1 MTPLI
6 PMTPTIPMEPL
17 LHLIHASQLPPA
29 RLDELFT
36 AADRLQADDKAR
48 RIFPVLQGRILAT
61 LFYEPSTR
69 TRLSFEAAMQKL
81 GGSVLSVENARDSSS
96 AVKGESIADTVRV
109 VSGYADAIAIRHFQ
123 EGTAAAAAA
132 SSPVPVINAGDG
144 IGEHPTQALADV
156 YTVHRELGRLHNLR
170 VTLVGDLLYGR
181 TIHSL
186 LPLLA
191 MYPDLHVRLVSPP
204 SLRLPSRYIEALTA
218 GGAEVHE
225 TDALEGAMADADVVY
240 VTRVQGERFESA
252 EEYGRVKDA
261 YVLNTRIAAQLGKRA
276 VIMHALPRL
285 NEIAPE
291 IDQDPRAAYFRQA
304 RNGLYVRMALLASM
318 LG

>member
-1 MTPLI
+1 MPELS
-6 PMTPTIPMEPL
+6 
-17 LHLIHASQLPPA
+17 HLISASQLSPA
-29 RLDELFT
+29 LLTDLFT
-36 AADRLQADDKAR
+36 AADRLQDDDR
-48 RIFPVLQGRILAT
+48 RRRLFPVLQGRILAT

-109 VSGYADAIAIRHFQ
+109 VSGYADAIAIRHFE

-144 IGEHPTQALADV
+144 IGEHPTQALADG
-156 YTVHRELGRLHNLR
+156 YTIHRELGRLSDLH
-170 VTLVGDLLYGR
+170 VTLVGDLLNGR

-191 MYPDLHVRLVSPP
+191 MYPGLTVSLISPP
-204 SLRLPSRYIEALTA
+204 SLRLPARY
-218 GGAEVHE
+218 
-225 TDALEGAMADADVVY
+225 TDALAAKGIPMRIADSLDGAAGEADVVY
-240 VTRVQGERFESA
+240 VTRVQGERFASA
-252 EEYGRVKDA
+252 AAYEAVKDA
-261 YVLNTRIAAQLGKRA
+261 YVLNLRIAEQLKPGA

-285 NEIAPE
+285 HEIAPE
-291 IDQDPRAAYFRQA
+291 VDLDPRAAYFRQA
-304 RNGLYVRMALLASM
+304 RNGLYVRMALLALM

>member
-1 MTPLI
+1 MTEQLH
-6 PMTPTIPMEPL
+6 
-17 LHLIHASQLPPA
+17 HLISASQFSPA
-29 RLDELFT
+29 NLEELFVS
-36 AADRLQADDKAR
+36 ADRMQSDDKAR
-48 RIFPVLQGRILAT
+48 RLFPVLQGRILAT

-96 AVKGESIADTVRV
+96 AVKGESIADTIRV
-109 VSGYADAIAIRHFQ
+109 VSGYADAIAIRHFE

-144 IGEHPTQALADV
+144 VGEHPTQALADG
-156 YTVHRELGRLHNLR
+156 YTIHRELGRLDHLR

-191 MYPDLHVRLVSPP
+191 MYPGQEIVLVSPP
-204 SLRLPSRYIEALTA
+204 SLRLPARYAEALRKQ
-218 GGAEVHE
+218 GVVLRE
-225 TDALEGAMADADVVY
+225 TEALDSAVEGADVVY
-240 VTRVQGERFESA
+240 VTRVQGERFASSQ
-252 EEYGRVKDA
+252 EYDAVKDA
-261 YVLNTRIAAQLGKRA
+261 FVLNINTADRLKPGA

-291 IDQDPRAAYFRQA
+291 VDLHPRAAYFRQA
-304 RNGLYVRMALLASM
+304 RNGLYVRMALLAAM
-318 LG
+318 VA

>member
-1 MTPLI
+1 MAVDMPQNTPL
-6 PMTPTIPMEPL
+6 TPL
-17 LHLIHASQLPPA
+17 QHLISASQLSPA
-29 RLDELFT
+29 RLAELFT

-48 RIFPVLQGRILAT
+48 RIFPVLRGRILAT

-96 AVKGESIADTVRV
+96 AVKGESIADTIRV

-156 YTVHRELGRLHNLR
+156 YTIHRELGRLDNLR
-170 VTLVGDLLYGR
+170 VALVGDLLYGR

-191 MYPDLHVRLVSPP
+191 MYPGLDVHLVSPP
-204 SLRLPSRYIEALTA
+204 SLRLPERYIETLAA
-218 GGAEVHE
+218 GGARVGQ
-225 TDALEGAMADADVVY
+225 TAALEGAVADADVVY
-240 VTRVQGERFESA
+240 ITRVQGERFASA
-252 EEYGRVKDA
+252 EEYETVKDA
-261 YVLNTRIAAQLGKRA
+261 YVLNTRVAEGMGGGA

-291 IDQDPRAAYFRQA
+291 IDSDPRAAYFRQA
-304 RNGLYVRMALLASM
+304 RNGLYVRMALLAAM

>member
-1 MTPLI
+1 MR
-6 PMTPTIPMEPL
+6 ESK
-17 LHLIHASQLPPA
+17 HLISVADLSPA
-29 RLDELFT
+29 RLESLFLAT
-36 AADRLQADDKAR
+36 DRMQADDRLR

-109 VSGYADAIAIRHFQ
+109 ISGYADAIAIRHYTQ
-123 EGTAAAAAA
+123 GTAAAAAA

-144 IGEHPTQALADV
+144 IGEHPTQALADS
-156 YTVHRELGRLHNLR
+156 YTIRCEVGRLEQLR
-170 VTLVGDLLYGR
+170 IVLVGDLLNGR

-191 MYPDLHVRLVSPP
+191 KFPGQEMVLVSPP
-204 SLRLPSRYIEALTA
+204 SLRLPLPYA
-218 GGAEVHE
+218 
-225 TDALEGAMADADVVY
+225 DALRAAGARVLESASLPDAVTDADVVY
-240 VTRVQGERFESA
+240 VTRVQGERFPSHADYEA
-252 EEYGRVKDA
+252 VKDA
-261 YVLNTRIAAQLGKRA
+261 YVLNLSVAARLKPGA

-291 IDQDPRAAYFRQA
+291 VDLDPRAAYFRQA
-304 RNGLYVRMALLASM
+304 RNGLHVRMALLAEM
-318 LG
+318 LA

>member
-1 MTPLI
+1 
-6 PMTPTIPMEPL
+6 MEPL
-17 LHLIHASQLPPA
+17 EHLITALQFSPSSL
-29 RLDELFT
+29 LELF
-36 AADRLQADDKAR
+36 ASSDRMQADDKAR
-48 RIFPVLQGRILAT
+48 RLFPALQGRILAT

-144 IGEHPTQALADV
+144 VGEHPTQALADV
-156 YTVHRELGRLHNLR
+156 YTIHRELGRLDHLR
-170 VTLVGDLLYGR
+170 VVLVGDLLYGR

-191 MYPDLHVRLVSPP
+191 MYPGQEITLISPA
-204 SLRLPSRYIEALTA
+204 SLRLPARYVSALTA
-218 GGAEVHE
+218 QGVTLRETESLDGAV
-225 TDALEGAMADADVVY
+225 EGADVIY
-240 VTRVQGERFESA
+240 VTRVQGERFASA
-252 EEYGRVKDA
+252 AEYEAVKDA
-261 YVLNTRIAAQLGKRA
+261 YVLTAKTAERLQAGA

-291 IDQDPRAAYFRQA
+291 VDADPRAAYFRQA

>member
-1 MTPLI
+1 MPELS
-6 PMTPTIPMEPL
+6 
-17 LHLIHASQLPPA
+17 HLIRASQLSPA
-29 RLDELFT
+29 LLTDLFT
-36 AADRLQADDKAR
+36 AADRLQDDDR
-48 RIFPVLQGRILAT
+48 RRRLFPVLQGRILAT

-109 VSGYADAIAIRHFQ
+109 VSGYADAIAIRHFE

-144 IGEHPTQALADV
+144 IGEHPTQALADG
-156 YTVHRELGRLHNLR
+156 YTIHRELGRLSDLQ
-170 VTLVGDLLYGR
+170 VTLVGDLLHGR

-191 MYPDLHVRLVSPP
+191 MYPGLKVSLISPP
-204 SLRLPSRYIEALTA
+204 SLRLPARYTDALA
-218 GGAEVHE
+218 AKGIPMRIA
-225 TDALEGAMADADVVY
+225 DALEGAAGEADVVY
-240 VTRVQGERFESA
+240 VTRVQGERFPSPAAYEA
-252 EEYGRVKDA
+252 VKDA
-261 YVLNTRIAAQLGKRA
+261 YVLNLRIAEQLKPGA

-285 NEIAPE
+285 HEIAPE
-291 IDQDPRAAYFRQA
+291 VDLDPRAAYFRQA
-304 RNGLYVRMALLASM
+304 RNGLYVRMALLALM

>member
-1 MTPLI
+1 MFELK
-6 PMTPTIPMEPL
+6 
-17 LHLIHASQLPPA
+17 HLVSASQLSSETLF
-29 RLDELFT
+29 RLFDL
-36 AADRLQADDKAR
+36 ADDMQSR
-48 RIFPVLQGRILAT
+48 DRSRTLRPLLQGRILAT

-96 AVKGESIADTVRV
+96 AVKGETIADTVRV
-109 VSGYADAIAIRHFQ
+109 VSGYADAIAIRHFE

-132 SSPVPVINAGDG
+132 VSPVPVINAGDG
-144 IGEHPTQALADV
+144 AGEHPTQALADT
-156 YTVHRELGRLHNLR
+156 YTIQRELGRLDNLR
-170 VTLVGDLLYGR
+170 VVLVGDLLYGR

-191 MYPDLHVRLVSPP
+191 QFANLRIALVSPP
-204 SLRLPSRYIEALTA
+204 SLRLPEALARDLASRGVQMEETSLLDDA
-218 GGAEVHE
+218 VGG
-225 TDALEGAMADADVVY
+225 ADVVY
-240 VTRVQGERFESA
+240 VTRVQGERFASEA
-252 EEYGRVKDA
+252 EYHAVKDA
-261 YVLNTRIAAQLGKRA
+261 YVLNLKTAERLGSGA

-285 NEIAPE
+285 HEIAPE
-291 IDQDPRAAYFRQA
+291 VDVDPRAAYFRQA

>member
-1 MTPLI
+1 
-6 PMTPTIPMEPL
+6 MEPL
-17 LHLIHASQLPPA
+17 PHLISVAQLSPASLA
-29 RLDELFT
+29 ELF
-36 AADRLQADDKAR
+36 ASADRLRADDKAR
-48 RIFPVLQGRILAT
+48 RLFPVLQGRLLAT

-81 GGSVLSVENARDSSS
+81 GGGVLSVEDALGSSS

-144 IGEHPTQALADV
+144 IGEHPTQALADG
-156 YTVHRELGRLHNLR
+156 YTIHRELGRLDHLR
-170 VTLVGDLLYGR
+170 VALVGDLLYGR
-181 TIHSL
+181 TVHSL

-191 MYPDLHVRLVSPP
+191 MFPGQEVALVSPP
-204 SLRLPSRYIEALTA
+204 SLRLPAQTVAGLAAKGVRMHEAESLDSA
-218 GGAEVHE
+218 V
-225 TDALEGAMADADVVY
+225 EGADVVY
-240 VTRVQGERFESA
+240 VTRVQGERFPSPA
-252 EEYGRVKDA
+252 EYEAVKGVL
-261 YVLNTRIAAQLGKRA
+261 VLNAKTASRLKAGA

-291 IDQDPRAAYFRQA
+291 VDADPRAAYFRQA
-304 RNGLYVRMALLASM
+304 RNGLYVRMALLAAT